1 MSFPYQKKKEIKNTK
16 LQWTMNQ
23 TTHNK
28 KWQRRCFLNAL
39 KERLGTINIKIQD
52 RRHNLSWM
60 PASQNIRPQFY
71 NILINM
77 VTNCFMVGHL
87 VLYNPS
93 KCQAATKVW
102 GWRINNSI
110 QKHKVLTTTRESNRV
125 VRYQL
130 LSWNI
135 PSFCLTIQQHQVKKP
150 FQSPPE
156 AKAPFVKHVEL
167 ILTKVN

>member
-1 MSFPYQKKKEIKNTK
+1 
-16 LQWTMNQ
+16 
-23 TTHNK
+23 
-28 KWQRRCFLNAL
+28 
-39 KERLGTINIKIQD
+39 
-52 RRHNLSWM
+52 M

-77 VTNCFMVGHL
+77 VTNCFKVGHL

-135 PSFCLTIQQHQVKKP
+135 PSFCLTIQQHQVKK
-150 FQSPPE
+150 S
-156 AKAPFVKHVEL
+156 KIN
-167 ILTKVN
+167 ILTHQYKLFNMEEVESIDEMFSRFTVIISDLKSLEKT